1 MKKIL
6 TLVLTLTFA
15 LSLAGCGKKEETAK
29 KEDNKTNIVVGAT
42 LKPAGEILNYLKS
55 DFEAKG
61 YKLEVKIFDD
71 YVAPNT
77 ALEEGSIDANL
88 FQHEPY
94 LLKFNEDH
102 KTNLVTVKKIYL
114 PPLGAYSKKVKD
126 IKELKDKAVIAV
138 PADATN
144 ESRALK
150 LLEAQGLFK
159 LNKKDLV
166 TKVDIAENPKNIEI
180 QEVDAAQ
187 LPRVLQD
194 VDVAIINA
202 SYALPAGLDPKNDTL
217 FSEPK
222 DSPYAN
228 ILATKK
234 GNENAKWIK
243 DLTDVL
249 TSDKAKKYIEEQ
261 YKGSIIPV
269 F

>member
-6 TLVLTLTFA
+6 TLVLTAALA

-77 ALEEGSIDANL
+77 ALEEGSVDANL

-159 LNKKDLV
+159 LNSKDLV
-166 TKVDIAENPKNIEI
+166 TKVDIAENPKHIEI

-202 SYALPAGLDPKNDTL
+202 SYALPAGLDPKKDTL

-234 GNENAKWIK
+234 GNENTKWIK
-243 DLTDVL
+243 DLTEVL